1 LHFNDEQLR
10 TAANVRQYYEVHTAA
25 RRELYR
31 LNYRLYW
38 KATAGREYLI
48 KLVNNRN
55 DGRSLGPRSVDTER
69 LYAAYERDKRGAQQR
84 AQGSESALVTATR
97 IYRTLRLPA
106 IASEAAAILRAA
118 DERGMLDG
126 DLMVVGTTALAA
138 YEMEAAARFAGGMD
152 ATEDFDLA
160 WSEGVTALAASRAP
174 PAPIISMLKSVD
186 STYSVNTE
194 RPFQAR
200 NAKAYEVEI
209 LVAPSLSAAYPSTEP
224 LHPLALPEQ
233 EWLLLGKRVDQVVCG
248 RDATAARVVAPDPRW
263 FALHKLWLGG
273 QAKRNPLKRDKD
285 IKQGRALFKAV
296 REAMPQFPVDAAFE
310 AELPAE
316 LQPVYGAACAM
327 IAH

>member
-1 LHFNDEQLR
+1 MG
-10 TAANVRQYYEVHTAA
+10 A

-38 KATAGREYLI
+38 KTTSGRDYLV

-55 DGRSLGPRSVDTER
+55 DGRSLGPRSADTER
-69 LYAAYERDKRGAQQR
+69 LHAAYERDKREAQER
-84 AQGSESALVTATR
+84 LESAGSALAIATR

-126 DLMVVGTTALAA
+126 DLMVVGTTAVAA
-138 YEMEAAARFAGGMD
+138 YEMEAASRFAIGMD

-160 WSEGVTALAASRAP
+160 WSEPITALATSRTP

-186 STYSVNTE
+186 STYTVNTE

-209 LVAPSLSAAYPSTEP
+209 LVAPSVAAAYPSTEP
-224 LHPLALPEQ
+224 LHPIAFPEQ
-233 EWLLLGKRVDQVVCG
+233 EWLLLGRRVDQVVCG
-248 RDATAARVVAPDPRW
+248 RDATPARVVAPDPRW

-273 QAKRNPLKRDKD
+273 KATRNPLKRDKD
-285 IKQGRALFKAV
+285 IDQGRAVLKAV
-296 REAMPQFPVDAAFE
+296 RETMPQFPLDAAFK
-310 AELPAE
+310 AALPAE
-316 LQPVYGAACAM
+316 LQPVYTAQLAL
-327 IAH
+327 

>member
-1 LHFNDEQLR
+1 MQFNDEQLR
-10 TAANVRQYYEVHTAA
+10 TAANVRQYYDVWMAA

-38 KATAGREYLI
+38 KTTSGRDYLV

-55 DGRSLGPRSVDTER
+55 DGRSLGPRSADTER
-69 LYAAYERDKRGAQQR
+69 LHAAYERDKREAQER
-84 AQGSESALVTATR
+84 SESAGSTLAIATR

-126 DLMVVGTTALAA
+126 DLMVVGTTAVAA
-138 YEMEAAARFAGGMD
+138 YEMEAASRFAIGMD

-160 WSEGVTALAASRAP
+160 WSEPTTALAASRTP

-186 STYSVNTE
+186 STYTVNTE

-209 LVAPSLSAAYPSTEP
+209 LVAPSVAAAYPSTEP
-224 LHPLALPEQ
+224 LHPIAFPEQ
-233 EWLLLGKRVDQVVCG
+233 EWLLLGRRVDQVVCG
-248 RDATAARVVAPDPRW
+248 RDATPARVVAPDPRW
-263 FALHKLWLGG
+263 FALHKLWLGE

-285 IKQGRALFKAV
+285 IDQGRAVLKAV
-296 REAMPQFPVDAAFE
+296 REAMPQFPLDAAFE
-310 AELPAE
+310 ATLPAE
-316 LQPVYGAACAM
+316 LQPVYAAQVAL
-327 IAH
+327 